1 MRKQKEHSRTFFG
14 RFKSI
19 QNTMLVSFSVL
30 MVIAVVIFLVIAMNS
45 TKKTIYENSIDYST
59 QIIKQV
65 NSDIDNY
72 IDYMENTSS
81 LMAKST
87 DVAKYFFDE
96 HQTEEEFEEEKK
108 RILTQ
113 FATIKESRNDISNVA
128 AVAENGKYL
137 VNDEDGSLADYID
150 VQSLDWYQEA
160 MQSKSGIAV
169 SSSHVQ
175 NAIPTSYKWV
185 ITLSRA
191 LVNNQSGKREG
202 VFFMDLNYSAIS
214 DLCNKNN
221 IGEKGYIFI
230 LDENGNIIYHPKQQ
244 LMYGG
249 LMVENIQEIMDC
261 KADYLEI
268 KRDGENK
275 LYTMSKSTKTGWT
288 VVGAMDTKELLKNS
302 KQTQLNYIMVAAI
315 LLLAVIVISSLLSKE
330 ITRPILLLRDSMSKV
345 EEGKF
350 QQANVEVTTMNEIGS
365 LTKSFNVMTKRIQE
379 LMEQNVAAQKEKRKS
394 EMKALQAQINPH
406 FLYNALDTVN
416 WMAMKKGDTEIC
428 DMVSAIS
435 NLMRI
440 SIGNK
445 QDIFSIR
452 QELKY
457 VKDYLYI
464 QETRYR
470 DRFQVYFAIDEK
482 ILDEKIPKL
491 TIQPL
496 VENAIVHSVEVSKG
510 KTVLNING
518 YIEQGNVV
526 IEIKD
531 DGVGMDRDTLLHLL
545 DPPEGEEKD
554 ISVAHT
560 GLGMYAVHQR
570 LRYLYGE
577 EYGLTADSE
586 PGNGTCI
593 KICIPFTKGE
603 EKTWS

>member
-137 VNDEDGSLADYID
+137 VNDEDGSLTDYID

-230 LDENGNIIYHPKQQ
+230 LDEDGNIIYHPKQQ

-249 LMVENIQEIMDC
+249 LMVENIREIMDC

-330 ITRPILLLRDSMSKV
+330 ITRPIYFYV
-345 EEGKF
+345 
-350 QQANVEVTTMNEIGS
+350 
-365 LTKSFNVMTKRIQE
+365 IQ
-379 LMEQNVAAQKEKRKS
+379 
-394 EMKALQAQINPH
+394 
-406 FLYNALDTVN
+406 
-416 WMAMKKGDTEIC
+416 
-428 DMVSAIS
+428 
-435 NLMRI
+435 
-440 SIGNK
+440 
-445 QDIFSIR
+445 
-452 QELKY
+452 
-457 VKDYLYI
+457 
-464 QETRYR
+464 
-470 DRFQVYFAIDEK
+470 
-482 ILDEKIPKL
+482 
-491 TIQPL
+491 
-496 VENAIVHSVEVSKG
+496 
-510 KTVLNING
+510 
-518 YIEQGNVV
+518 
-526 IEIKD
+526 
-531 DGVGMDRDTLLHLL
+531 
-545 DPPEGEEKD
+545 
-554 ISVAHT
+554 
-560 GLGMYAVHQR
+560 
-570 LRYLYGE
+570 
-577 EYGLTADSE
+577 
-586 PGNGTCI
+586 
-593 KICIPFTKGE
+593 
-603 EKTWS
+603 

>member
-137 VNDEDGSLADYID
+137 VNDEDGSLTDYID

-230 LDENGNIIYHPKQQ
+230 LDEDGNIIYHPKQQ

-406 FLYNALDTVN
+406 FLYNTLDSII
-416 WMAMKKGDTEIC
+416 WMAEAGQNDDVVLMTSALAKLLRQSISNDKEQVRVEEEMNYVQSYLTIQKMRYKDKLEYTIDVDPEIC
-428 DMVSAIS
+428 SVSI
-435 NLMRI
+435 I
-440 SIGNK
+440 K
-445 QDIFSIR
+445 
-452 QELKY
+452 
-457 VKDYLYI
+457 
-464 QETRYR
+464 
-470 DRFQVYFAIDEK
+470 FA
-482 ILDEKIPKL
+482 
-491 TIQPL
+491 IQPL
-496 VENAIVHSVEVSKG
+496 VENAIYHGLKYKDTKG
-510 KTVLNING
+510 KISIRGYVRGKKG
-518 YIEQGNVV
+518 YIT
-526 IEIKD
+526 ITD
-531 DGVGMDRDTLLHLL
+531 DGVGMDEETLKYIF
-545 DPPEGEEKD
+545 DEKQKKEKKLK
-554 ISVAHT
+554 SNGV
-560 GLGMYAVHQR
+560 GVPNVQKR
-570 LRYLYGE
+570 LQLYYGP
-577 EYGLTADSE
+577 EYGISYISRQGE
-586 PGNGTCI
+586 GTVATVT
-593 KICIPFTKGE
+593 IPLDGGE
-603 EKTWS
+603 NHE

>member
-137 VNDEDGSLADYID
+137 VNDEDGSLTDYID

-288 VVGAMDTKELLKNS
+288 VVGAMDTTELLKNS

-406 FLYNALDTVN
+406 FLYNTLDSII
-416 WMAMKKGDTEIC
+416 WMAEAGQNDDVVLMTSALAKLLRQSISNDKEQVRVEEEMNYVQSYLTIQKMRYKDKLEYTIDVDPEIC
-428 DMVSAIS
+428 SVSI
-435 NLMRI
+435 I
-440 SIGNK
+440 K
-445 QDIFSIR
+445 
-452 QELKY
+452 
-457 VKDYLYI
+457 
-464 QETRYR
+464 
-470 DRFQVYFAIDEK
+470 FA
-482 ILDEKIPKL
+482 
-491 TIQPL
+491 IQPL
-496 VENAIVHSVEVSKG
+496 VENAIYHGLKYKDTKG
-510 KTVLNING
+510 KIYFKVSSSMPTPSS
-518 YIEQGNVV
+518 V
-526 IEIKD
+526 IVIYPFLPLTYPRMLIFPF
-531 DGVGMDRDTLLHLL
+531 V
-545 DPPEGEEKD
+545 
-554 ISVAHT
+554 S
-560 GLGMYAVHQR
+560 
-570 LRYLYGE
+570 LYFN
-577 EYGLTADSE
+577 
-586 PGNGTCI
+586 P
-593 KICIPFTKGE
+593 
-603 EKTWS
+603 W

>member
-137 VNDEDGSLADYID
+137 VNDEDGSLTDYID

-406 FLYNALDTVN
+406 FLYNTLDSII
-416 WMAMKKGDTEIC
+416 WMAEAGQNDDVVLMTSALAKLLRQSISNDKEQVRVEEEMNYVQSYLTIQKMRYKDKLEYTIDVDPEIC
-428 DMVSAIS
+428 SVSI
-435 NLMRI
+435 I
-440 SIGNK
+440 K
-445 QDIFSIR
+445 
-452 QELKY
+452 
-457 VKDYLYI
+457 
-464 QETRYR
+464 
-470 DRFQVYFAIDEK
+470 FA
-482 ILDEKIPKL
+482 
-491 TIQPL
+491 IQPL
-496 VENAIVHSVEVSKG
+496 VENAIYHGLKYKDTKG
-510 KTVLNING
+510 KISIHGYVRGKKG
-518 YIEQGNVV
+518 YIT
-526 IEIKD
+526 ITD
-531 DGVGMDRDTLLHLL
+531 DGVGMDEETLKYIF
-545 DPPEGEEKD
+545 DEKQKKEKKLK
-554 ISVAHT
+554 SNGV
-560 GLGMYAVHQR
+560 GVPNVQKR
-570 LRYLYGE
+570 LQLYYGP
-577 EYGLTADSE
+577 EYGISYISRQGE
-586 PGNGTCI
+586 GTVATVT
-593 KICIPFTKGE
+593 IPLDGGE
-603 EKTWS
+603 NHE

>member
-128 AVAENGKYL
+128 AVTENGKYL
-137 VNDEDGSLADYID
+137 VNDEDGSLTDYID

-160 MQSKSGIAV
+160 MHSKSGIAV

-230 LDENGNIIYHPKQQ
+230 LDEDGNIIYHPKQQ

-249 LMVENIQEIMDC
+249 LMAENIREIMDC

-406 FLYNALDTVN
+406 FLYNTLDSII
-416 WMAMKKGDTEIC
+416 WMAEAGQNDDVVLMTSALAKLLRQSISNDKEQVRVEEEINYVQSYLTIQKMRYKDKLEYTIDVDPEIC
-428 DMVSAIS
+428 SVTI
-435 NLMRI
+435 I
-440 SIGNK
+440 K
-445 QDIFSIR
+445 
-452 QELKY
+452 
-457 VKDYLYI
+457 
-464 QETRYR
+464 
-470 DRFQVYFAIDEK
+470 FA
-482 ILDEKIPKL
+482 
-491 TIQPL
+491 IQPL
-496 VENAIVHSVEVSKG
+496 VENAIYHGLKYKDTKG
-510 KTVLNING
+510 KISIRGYVRGKKG
-518 YIEQGNVV
+518 YIT
-526 IEIKD
+526 ITD
-531 DGVGMDRDTLLHLL
+531 DGVGMDEETLRCIF
-545 DPPEGEEKD
+545 DEKQKKEKKPK
-554 ISVAHT
+554 SNGV
-560 GLGMYAVHQR
+560 GVPNVQKR
-570 LRYLYGE
+570 LQLYYGA
-577 EYGLTADSE
+577 EYGISYISRQGE
-586 PGNGTCI
+586 GTVATVT
-593 KICIPFTKGE
+593 IPLDGGE
-603 EKTWS
+603 NHE

>member
-137 VNDEDGSLADYID
+137 VNDEDGSLTDYID

-230 LDENGNIIYHPKQQ
+230 
-244 LMYGG
+244 
-249 LMVENIQEIMDC
+249 
-261 KADYLEI
+261 
-268 KRDGENK
+268 
-275 LYTMSKSTKTGWT
+275 
-288 VVGAMDTKELLKNS
+288 
-302 KQTQLNYIMVAAI
+302 
-315 LLLAVIVISSLLSKE
+315 
-330 ITRPILLLRDSMSKV
+330 
-345 EEGKF
+345 
-350 QQANVEVTTMNEIGS
+350 
-365 LTKSFNVMTKRIQE
+365 
-379 LMEQNVAAQKEKRKS
+379 
-394 EMKALQAQINPH
+394 
-406 FLYNALDTVN
+406 
-416 WMAMKKGDTEIC
+416 
-428 DMVSAIS
+428 
-435 NLMRI
+435 
-440 SIGNK
+440 
-445 QDIFSIR
+445 
-452 QELKY
+452 
-457 VKDYLYI
+457 
-464 QETRYR
+464 
-470 DRFQVYFAIDEK
+470 
-482 ILDEKIPKL
+482 
-491 TIQPL
+491 
-496 VENAIVHSVEVSKG
+496 
-510 KTVLNING
+510 
-518 YIEQGNVV
+518 
-526 IEIKD
+526 
-531 DGVGMDRDTLLHLL
+531 
-545 DPPEGEEKD
+545 
-554 ISVAHT
+554 
-560 GLGMYAVHQR
+560 
-570 LRYLYGE
+570 
-577 EYGLTADSE
+577 
-586 PGNGTCI
+586 
-593 KICIPFTKGE
+593 
-603 EKTWS
+603 

>member
-137 VNDEDGSLADYID
+137 VNDEDGSLTDYID

-406 FLYNALDTVN
+406 FLYNTLDSII
-416 WMAMKKGDTEIC
+416 WMAEAGQNDDVVLMTSALAKLLRQSISNDKEQVRVEEEMNYVQSYLTIQKMRYKDKLEYTIDVDPEIC
-428 DMVSAIS
+428 SVSI
-435 NLMRI
+435 I
-440 SIGNK
+440 K
-445 QDIFSIR
+445 
-452 QELKY
+452 
-457 VKDYLYI
+457 
-464 QETRYR
+464 
-470 DRFQVYFAIDEK
+470 FA
-482 ILDEKIPKL
+482 
-491 TIQPL
+491 IQPL
-496 VENAIVHSVEVSKG
+496 VENAIYHGLKYKDTKG
-510 KTVLNING
+510 KISIHGYVRGKKG
-518 YIEQGNVV
+518 YIT
-526 IEIKD
+526 ITD
-531 DGVGMDRDTLLHLL
+531 DGVGMDEETLKYIF
-545 DPPEGEEKD
+545 DEKQKKEKKLK
-554 ISVAHT
+554 SNGV
-560 GLGMYAVHQR
+560 GVPNVQKR
-570 LRYLYGE
+570 LQLYYGS
-577 EYGLTADSE
+577 EYGISYISRQGE
-586 PGNGTCI
+586 GTVATVT
-593 KICIPFTKGE
+593 IPLDGGE
-603 EKTWS
+603 NHE

>member
-137 VNDEDGSLADYID
+137 VNDEDGSLTDYID

-365 LTKSFNVMTKRIQE
+365 LTKSYNVMTKRIQE

-406 FLYNALDTVN
+406 FLYNTLDSII
-416 WMAMKKGDTEIC
+416 WMAEAGQNDDVVLMTSALAKLLRQSISNDKEQVRVEEEMNYVQSYLTIQKMRYKDKLEYTIDVDPEIC
-428 DMVSAIS
+428 SVSI
-435 NLMRI
+435 I
-440 SIGNK
+440 K
-445 QDIFSIR
+445 
-452 QELKY
+452 
-457 VKDYLYI
+457 
-464 QETRYR
+464 
-470 DRFQVYFAIDEK
+470 FA
-482 ILDEKIPKL
+482 
-491 TIQPL
+491 IQPL
-496 VENAIVHSVEVSKG
+496 VENAIYHGLKYKDTKG
-510 KTVLNING
+510 KISIRGYVRGKKG
-518 YIEQGNVV
+518 YIT
-526 IEIKD
+526 ITD
-531 DGVGMDRDTLLHLL
+531 DGVGMDEETLKYIF
-545 DPPEGEEKD
+545 DEK
-554 ISVAHT
+554 
-560 GLGMYAVHQR
+560 QK
-570 LRYLYGE
+570 
-577 EYGLTADSE
+577 
-586 PGNGTCI
+586 N
-593 KICIPFTKGE
+593 
-603 EKTWS
+603 

>member
-113 FATIKESRNDISNVA
+113 FATIKESRSDISNVA

-137 VNDEDGSLADYID
+137 VNDEDGSLTDYID

-288 VVGAMDTKELLKNS
+288 VVGAMDTTELLKNS

-406 FLYNALDTVN
+406 FLYNTLDSII
-416 WMAMKKGDTEIC
+416 WMAEAGQNDDVVLMTSALAKLLRQSISNDKEQVRVEEEMNYVQSYLTIQKMRYKDKLEYTIDVDSEIC
-428 DMVSAIS
+428 SVSI
-435 NLMRI
+435 I
-440 SIGNK
+440 K
-445 QDIFSIR
+445 
-452 QELKY
+452 
-457 VKDYLYI
+457 
-464 QETRYR
+464 
-470 DRFQVYFAIDEK
+470 FA
-482 ILDEKIPKL
+482 
-491 TIQPL
+491 IQPL
-496 VENAIVHSVEVSKG
+496 VENAIYHGLKYKDTKG
-510 KTVLNING
+510 KISIRGYVRGKKG
-518 YIEQGNVV
+518 YIT
-526 IEIKD
+526 ITD
-531 DGVGMDRDTLLHLL
+531 DGVGMDEETLKYIF
-545 DPPEGEEKD
+545 DEKQKKEKKPK
-554 ISVAHT
+554 SNGVGVPT
-560 GLGMYAVHQR
+560 VQKR
-570 LRYLYGE
+570 LQLYYGP
-577 EYGLTADSE
+577 EYGISYISRQGE
-586 PGNGTCI
+586 GTVATGT
-593 KICIPFTKGE
+593 IPLDGGE
-603 EKTWS
+603 NYE